1 MPTPS
6 MQSRVEEYLDDRR
19 HLGFALKTT
28 GSYLMAF
35 ARFADRIGHTGP
47 LSTEIILAWA
57 RGETA
62 RTTPTTWAKRLIN
75 IRRFLNYCA
84 GTDARTEVP
93 DSDVFG
99 RLRGRPTPHIYTE
112 AEIADLLA
120 AARRLPPP
128 GTLRP
133 ATYEAFFGLLAATGL
148 RLSEALHLR
157 CSDVDLIAGHL
168 TVRQAKWGKSR
179 LMPLHP
185 TVCEAMARY
194 LTLRQRVPSVPD
206 CHFFVSPA
214 GTAIARKT
222 VQNVFERL
230 RAELGWIPRGSCPA
244 PRIHDLRHSFVCRR
258 VMLWHE
264 QGADIDNA
272 MLALSTYV
280 GHVAVSYT
288 YWYLT
293 GVPELMAVA
302 GRRFELF
309 ASDAEEVSCG

>member
-1 MPTPS
+1 
-6 MQSRVEEYLDDRR
+6 
-19 HLGFALKTT
+19 
-28 GSYLMAF
+28 
-35 ARFADRIGHTGP
+35 
-47 LSTEIILAWA
+47 
-57 RGETA
+57 
-62 RTTPTTWAKRLIN
+62 
-75 IRRFLNYCA
+75 
-84 GTDARTEVP
+84 VP
-93 DSDVFG
+93 DTDVFG

-112 AEIADLLA
+112 AEIAELLA

-157 CSDVDLIAGHL
+157 CFDVDLIAGHL
-168 TVRQAKWGKSR
+168 TVRQAKLGKSR
-179 LMPLHP
+179 LVPLHP

-194 LTLRQRVPSVPD
+194 LTLRQRVPSAPD
-206 CHFFVSPA
+206 GHFFVSPA
-214 GTAIARKT
+214 GTAVPRKT

-230 RAELGWIPRGSCPA
+230 RADLGWIARGSWPA
-244 PRIHDLRHSFVCRR
+244 PRIHDLRHSFICRR

-264 QGADIDNA
+264 QGANIDNA

-309 ASDAEEVSCG
+309 ASDAEEVSYG